1 MPFIKVDF
9 NGIKPK
15 FKRPDLL
22 QHPSIPKY
30 LAGVNPRRIM
40 GREWWDA
47 HRRVVYERNNYH
59 CFACGI
65 SAAEAPIH
73 QWLEAHECYD
83 YMWEEKILR
92 YRETVALCYRCHNFI
107 HSGRLYNVYLD
118 GKVTREE
125 LLSVLLH
132 GFKVLH
138 KARLVPSQK
147 AVEVAKVARGA
158 PADYLIYHGIQ
169 ASDDSVW
176 HAVGLLNM
184 GWVLA
189 FRDKRYN
196 FLGKE
201 IVDE

>member
-15 FKRPDLL
+15 FTRPDLL

-118 GKVTREE
+118 GKVTTEE

-176 HAVGLLNM
+176 HAVGLLDM

-189 FRDKRYN
+189 FQDKRYN